1 MLKDRPV
8 VSVVRA
14 WSGALTRTT
23 GRLAGH
29 IEVLG
34 QAVAFGQQAAA

>member
-1 MLKDRPV
+1 MANDQPV

-23 GRLAGH
+23 RILAGH
-29 IEVLG
+29 TAVLG
-34 QAVAFGQQAAA
+34 WAVA